1 MVTVLPVFLFGA
13 LVVLIRRDIAFTD
26 PQVGL
31 TISAYFFAFTVS
43 SIPGGKIA
51 DRMGPRSGMLFTATV
66 NTAVLVGVGTLATSW
81 WHLFGFLL
89 LGGAAAGI
97 GMPSSNLVVARLVPV
112 ARQGVAFGVK
122 QTAAPTAGVLSGLAV
137 PLLGLTFGWRWAF
150 IGIGLVLGS
159 TVALTVR
166 GTIPPHQR
174 SPAAGRGRAP
184 LRPMLL
190 LALTVAFG
198 SAAVAATIGFY
209 VESAVNRGFATST
222 AGFLLGGGSLFGI
235 LARVVWGW
243 IADRREQGH
252 LVFVSWL
259 FAVGSVGFA
268 LLGVV
273 ETVPLLAAAT
283 LLVFVAGWSWAGL
296 VFMVAT
302 RGSPGAP
309 GAASGIASTGG
320 GLGGLVGP
328 IAFGAIV
335 EQSSYTVA
343 WFVVALWMIGA
354 AILAQVT
361 LRTWRRS
368 VVARSQP
375 SSVEGRESAP
385 GSGRM
390 TKPDAR

>member
-1 MVTVLPVFLFGA
+1 MATVVTILPVFLFGA

-31 TISAYFFAFTVS
+31 TISAYFFAFTVN

-51 DRMGPRSGMLFTATV
+51 DRIGPRSGMLFTATV
-66 NTAVLVGVGTLATSW
+66 STAVLVGVGTLATSW
-81 WHLFGFLL
+81 WHILGLLL
-89 LGGAAAGI
+89 LGGGAAGI
-97 GMPSSNLVVARLVPV
+97 GMPSSNLVVVRLVPV

-122 QTAAPTAGVLSGLAV
+122 QTAAPMAGVLSGLAV
-137 PLLGLTFGWRWAF
+137 PLLGLTVGWRWAF
-150 IGIGLVLGS
+150 IGMALVLGS
-159 TVALTVR
+159 TLALTVR
-166 GTIPPHQR
+166 GTIPPHRR

-184 LRPMLL
+184 LGPMLL
-190 LALTVAFG
+190 LAVTMTFA
-198 SAAVAATIGFY
+198 SAAVTATLGFY
-209 VESAVNRGFATST
+209 VESAVNRGFASST
-222 AGFLLGGGSLFGI
+222 AGFLLSGGSLFGV

-252 LVFVSWL
+252 LAFVSWL

-273 ETVPLLAAAT
+273 ETIPLLAAAT

-296 VFMVAT
+296 VIMVAT

-309 GAASGIASTGG
+309 AAATGIASAGG
-320 GLGGLVGP
+320 GFGGLVGP
-328 IAFGAIV
+328 FAFGAIV
-335 EQSSYTVA
+335 QQSSYTVA
-343 WFVVALWMIGA
+343 WFVVALWMIGP

-368 VVARSQP
+368 VAARSQP
-375 SSVEGRESAP
+375 S
-385 GSGRM
+385 
-390 TKPDAR
+390 